1 MKCSL
6 PGDNCWSQNKENN
19 EDHSV
24 GQQRKAGDM
33 EKGEG
38 EQGFESLVRTL
49 VFKIGHG
56 GSCM

>member
-6 PGDNCWSQNKENN
+6 PGDNCWSQSTENI
-19 EDHSV
+19 EEHSV
-24 GQQRKAGDM
+24 GQERKAGDIA
-33 EKGEG
+33 KGEG

-49 VFKIGHG
+49 LFKTGHS